1 MSSSFALKRE
11 LESKEVD
18 KAAERH
24 LEAAPLSVL
33 LVSQVSK
40 VFSERWGIQGN
51 PSALPLACLAPF
63 PNSRLH
69 PAASRQA
76 DAARGKENAIAAQ
89 RATDGTA
96 SKPSRHAEAVD
107 EDADDTVWGFGAVD
121 AALDEAA

>member
-1 MSSSFALKRE
+1 MPRPFSSTL
-11 LESKEVD
+11 D
-18 KAAERH
+18 YT
-24 LEAAPLSVL
+24 AP
-33 LVSQVSK
+33 
-40 VFSERWGIQGN
+40 
-51 PSALPLACLAPF
+51 
-63 PNSRLH
+63 
-69 PAASRQA
+69 SRQA